1 VTIPQRNGPTNMRL
15 RNRDG
20 FTLVELLVVIA
31 IIGVLA
37 ALILSG
43 VSSAKGKAQQIQCAS
58 NVRQLGLALQGFVQA
73 NHVYPLDQNDDSKDS
88 YPEHRRTW
96 ADALN
101 REEFGL
107 PKTELPWL
115 TNGVWTCPAAR
126 WNTDNAA
133 VNTMAI
139 WFSYGYNWRGLN
151 SPGNNGALGLGG
163 RNVSASNFGLLPPPV
178 AESEVIAPSDMT
190 AIGDAFD
197 GNPVLQRGSWSGM
210 GKHGKYTL
218 ARHHGKA
225 SVVFCDG
232 HVETPTLKFL
242 FEDTSDAALVR
253 WNRDHLP
260 HRERLK

>member
-1 VTIPQRNGPTNMRL
+1 MTAARMNY
-15 RNRDG
+15 RDG

-31 IIGVLA
+31 IIGILA
-37 ALILSG
+37 ALLLPTLSRTK
-43 VSSAKGKAQQIQCAS
+43 SQAQQAQCKS
-58 NVRQLGLALQGFVQA
+58 NLRQLGLALHGFVQV
-73 NHVYPLDQNDDSKDS
+73 NHVYPLDQNDDSKGN

-101 REEFGL
+101 CEEFGL

-126 WNTDNAA
+126 WNTDKAA

-163 RNVSASNFGLLPPPV
+163 RNVSASSFGLLPPPV
-178 AESEVIAPSDMT
+178 GESEVIAPSDMMG
-190 AIGDAFD
+190 IGDAFD

-210 GKHGKYTL
+210 GKHGKFTF

-232 HVETPTLKFL
+232 HVESPTLKFF
-242 FEDTSDAALVR
+242 FEDASDAALVR

-260 HRERLK
+260 HRERLQP